1 MVSKPPRL
9 GQPKMLQ
16 FDSVYQ
22 ARDGAEFPT
31 DRRVGLRLLCLADDP
46 NARID
51 EMTRVISA
59 DPALS
64 VRILA
69 LANTSFF
76 REAGQVMSIPRAVSL
91 LGGPTL
97 RSLASTQ
104 VLQLFSSDCP
114 QLPDRYW
121 LHAVTAAVAAARVAG
136 EVRIAPAEALTA
148 GLLHDF
154 GEQLLRNR
162 DPQRFD
168 ELLRAASNTPVQ
180 VRLRLEQRHFG
191 VDHATLGADVLRRQ
205 GLPSALT
212 EALRQHHDITAKATP
227 LARLIHVADCVAKVV
242 QGDSGLDLERTLRK
256 MGFRAAGSSLVAQ
269 VESDRR
275 SLLRFL
281 ADFSMPRAG
290 LC

>member
-16 FDSVYQ
+16 FEALDN
-22 ARDGAEFPT
+22 ADDLGDFPT
-31 DRRVGLRLLCLADDP
+31 DRRVGLRLLWLADDP

-51 EMTRVISA
+51 QITLVISA

-69 LANTSFF
+69 LANAPFF
-76 REAGQVMSIPRAVSL
+76 RKAGQVMSVSHAVSL
-91 LGGPTL
+91 LGAPTV
-97 RSLASTQ
+97 RSLASTP
-104 VLQLFSSDCP
+104 VLQLFSSDCS
-114 QLPDRYW
+114 QLPDQYW
-121 LHAVTAAVAAARVAG
+121 LHAITAAVAAARVAS
-136 EVRIAPAEALTA
+136 EVRIEPAEALTA

-162 DPQRFD
+162 DPERFD
-168 ELLRAASNTPVQ
+168 ELLHATSNATVQ
-180 VRLRLEQRHFG
+180 VRLRRERRAFG

-212 EALRQHHDITAKATP
+212 VALREHHLLTEKATP
-227 LARLIHVADCVAKVV
+227 LTRVVHVADCVAKVI
-242 QGDSGLDLERTLRK
+242 QGDEDVDLERTLREV
-256 MGFRAAGSSLVAQ
+256 GFEADAASLVAQ

-275 SLLRFL
+275 ALLMFL
-281 ADFSMPRAG
+281 ADFSAPCADRR
-290 LC
+290 